1 MRSHEAYCAGMRLAR
16 YSTPEGPALAVVERG
31 PEGDQVVLVDSAPWG
46 DTDDWGVV
54 FDAADG
60 VPDLTEAVASGRRLP
75 LDENRLLAPVAR
87 PPEFLA
93 IGLNYRA
100 HALEGGRE
108 VPKVPVVF
116 NKQSSCVNSPRGQV
130 HIPAPA
136 PDKVDYEGELGVVI
150 GRRCH
155 RVPAARASEVIAG
168 YVVVHDVSVRDWQFR
183 TPTMTMGK
191 SWDTHGP
198 VGPWIVTTDELVDP
212 HVLELTTK
220 VNGEVRQHSNTDDL
234 IFDIWWLIEHLS
246 TAFTLMPGTI
256 ITTGTP
262 SGVGVFSD
270 PPRFLAPGDVVEIEV
285 EGIGRLVNPVV
296 AEPPTAPLIGRS

>member
-1 MRSHEAYCAGMRLAR
+1 MRLAR
-16 YSTPEGPALAVVERG
+16 YSTTEGPALAVVEPDERG
-31 PEGDQVVLVDSAPWG
+31 AEVALLDPAPWG
-46 DTDDWGVV
+46 GTHDWGVV
-54 FDAADG
+54 FERSDG
-60 VPDLTEAVASGRRLP
+60 VPELGPSVESAPRVP

-100 HALEGGRE
+100 HALEGGRP
-108 VPKVPVVF
+108 VPEVPVVF
-116 NKQSSCVNSPRGQV
+116 NKQSSCVNSPRGAV
-130 HIPAPA
+130 HIPSPA
-136 PDKVDYEGELGVVI
+136 PDQVDYEGEMGVVI

-155 RVPAARASEVIAG
+155 RVPAARAPEVVAG
-168 YVVVHDVSVRDWQFR
+168 YVAVHDVSVRDWQFR

-198 VGPWIVTTDELVDP
+198 VGPWIVTPDELTDP
-212 HVLELTTK
+212 HVLDITTT
-220 VNGEVRQHSNTDDL
+220 VNGELRQHSNTDDL
-234 IFDIWWLIEHLS
+234 IFDVWWLIEHLS
-246 TAFTLMPGTI
+246 TAFTLQPGTI

-285 EGIGRLVNPVV
+285 EGIGRLVNEIIT
-296 AEPPTAPLIGRS
+296 EPPTGPLIGRS